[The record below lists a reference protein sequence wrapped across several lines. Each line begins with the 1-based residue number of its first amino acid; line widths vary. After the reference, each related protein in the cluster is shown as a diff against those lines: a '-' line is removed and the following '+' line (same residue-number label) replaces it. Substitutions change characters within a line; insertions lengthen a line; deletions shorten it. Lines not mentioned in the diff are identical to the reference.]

1 MSIYLKF
8 CYSHLPWRIELD
20 YGQKVF
26 IILLTNKY
34 VAGKKK
40 ERRKQFQVNEK
51 KKKMSKTIENIYY
64 SGF

>member
-8 CYSHLPWRIELD
+8 CYSHLPWIIELD

-40 ERRKQFQVNEK
+40 KRRKQFQVNEK